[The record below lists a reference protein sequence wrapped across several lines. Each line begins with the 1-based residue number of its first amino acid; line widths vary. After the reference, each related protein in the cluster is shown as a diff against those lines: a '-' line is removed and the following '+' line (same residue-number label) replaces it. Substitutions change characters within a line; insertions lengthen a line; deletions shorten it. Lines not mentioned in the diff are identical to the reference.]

1 MVKKK
6 KVTFKQVYLIYVA
19 LLVIAAVTA
28 VIYVNST
35 LKEYER
41 LLPEK
46 QVEAAMSKL
55 SEDAGSDA
63 FFEKYVLPQIEGGRF
78 EAQFNL
84 KEKYRS
90 QFKREAMNFAVKNMA
105 HAEDELF
112 YQLENAGVPV
122 AEVKLKAKTPVKTKL
137 TVLNFR
143 EWEVEYVK
151 PILEE
156 VSYSLTVPADF
167 TVRVNDIV
175 LTEED
180 VTEKKGNQVTYLLP
194 QIYMVPDVE
203 ITDKDGREVSYG
215 IRDGKILAEFYDY
228 SLTLPSALKVEV
240 NGEEAMGEVLFGN
253 RSKYDIRALE
263 KPTVR
268 LLDDYGNEVE
278 YDGGNDLPLTV
289 LSLTADSRYTVTVND
304 RAVPDA
310 AVKTSPNPE

>member
-90 QFKREAMNFAVKNMA
+90 Q
-105 HAEDELF
+105 
-112 YQLENAGVPV
+112 
-122 AEVKLKAKTPVKTKL
+122 
-137 TVLNFR
+137 
-143 EWEVEYVK
+143 
-151 PILEE
+151 
-156 VSYSLTVPADF
+156 S
-167 TVRVNDIV
+167 
-175 LTEED
+175 
-180 VTEKKGNQVTYLLP
+180 
-194 QIYMVPDVE
+194 
-203 ITDKDGREVSYG
+203 
-215 IRDGKILAEFYDY
+215 
-228 SLTLPSALKVEV
+228 
-240 NGEEAMGEVLFGN
+240 
-253 RSKYDIRALE
+253 
-263 KPTVR
+263 
-268 LLDDYGNEVE
+268 
-278 YDGGNDLPLTV
+278 
-289 LSLTADSRYTVTVND
+289 
-304 RAVPDA
+304 
-310 AVKTSPNPE
+310 